1 MWSAHIIMKKTI
13 ETVVLFSMYMVND
26 KKDNLED
33 IAAKI
38 VCVIGVDNV
47 LKAYDVM
54 LGYESKHV
62 YNIKSAIARSIIL
75 DLLQQQI
82 K

>member
-1 MWSAHIIMKKTI
+1 MKNTI
-13 ETVVLFSMYMVND
+13 ETLVKFSVYMVNSE
-26 KKDNLED
+26 KSNLED
-33 IAAKI
+33 IVGKI
-38 VCVIGVDNV
+38 VCIIGADEI
-47 LKAYDVM
+47 LLAYDVM

-75 DLLQQQI
+75 DLLQQKI